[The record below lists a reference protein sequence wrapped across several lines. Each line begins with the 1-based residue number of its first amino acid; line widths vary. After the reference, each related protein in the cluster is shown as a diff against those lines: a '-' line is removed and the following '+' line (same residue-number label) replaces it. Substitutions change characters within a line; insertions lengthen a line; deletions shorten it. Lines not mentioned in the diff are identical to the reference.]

1 VDLVRY
7 DPYGYPIFPGER
19 GYHSCGGEVDRF
31 DNQEKPAMSNIELV
45 DVLLGIIRIYGSEIS
60 LLARN
65 ASGDLDELEVSDVQ
79 LGVSR
84 GGLSVVFIAPSIDP
98 R

>member
-1 VDLVRY
+1 MEVDLVRY

-31 DNQEKPAMSNIELV
+31 DNQEKPAMSNIE
-45 DVLLGIIRIYGSEIS
+45 
-60 LLARN
+60 
-65 ASGDLDELEVSDVQ
+65 VSDVQ

>member
-1 VDLVRY
+1 MEVDLVRY

-19 GYHSCGGEVDRF
+19 GYNSCGGEVDRF
-31 DNQEKPAMSNIELV
+31 DNQEKPAMSNIE
-45 DVLLGIIRIYGSEIS
+45 
-60 LLARN
+60 
-65 ASGDLDELEVSDVQ
+65 VSDVQ

-84 GGLSVVFIAPSIDP
+84 GGLNLVFIAPSIDP